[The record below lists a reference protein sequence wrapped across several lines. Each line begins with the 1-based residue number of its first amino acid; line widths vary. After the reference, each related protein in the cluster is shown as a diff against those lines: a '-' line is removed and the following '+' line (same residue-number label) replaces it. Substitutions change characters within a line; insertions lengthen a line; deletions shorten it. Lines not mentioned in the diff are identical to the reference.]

1 MDENVRQRRLRRL
14 LRVTFPDGKVLCYKS
29 ATMTFVE
36 ALQTIGADK
45 FHEVKLESYHL
56 PLISQE
62 INPRFKY
69 WMKPIGE
76 GWYVN
81 TQSDSDQKYMQLVSI
96 KQQLGLDWK
105 IEVGS
110 DFTPNDDKVPQRKKR
125 EAQQLMV
132 KFPDGTNICDAN
144 PVDTFK
150 HTIEKIGVE
159 VLMRKGALY
168 SGKPLITPS
177 KQYNG
182 QIELSNKLWLMIP
195 PQTKDKLKT
204 LKIIS
209 ATMRLNLKVVQK
221 AIQGQE
227 RALDFDDMNPAKICQ

>member
-1 MDENVRQRRLRRL
+1 MDESVRQRKLRRL
-14 LRVTFPDGKVLCYKS
+14 LRITFPDGKVLCYKS

-36 ALQTIGADK
+36 ALQTIGTERLR
-45 FHEVKLESYHL
+45 EVKLDNCHL

-62 INPRFKY
+62 IYPRFRN

-105 IEVGS
+105 IEVGA
-110 DFTPNDDKVPQRKKR
+110 DFTPCDDKVPQRKKR
-125 EAQQLMV
+125 EAQRLMV
-132 KFPDGTNICDAN
+132 KFPDGACICDAN
-144 PVDTFK
+144 PVDTFV
-150 HTIEKIGVE
+150 HTIEKVGVKL
-159 VLMRKGALY
+159 LMRKGAQY
-168 SGKPLITPS
+168 SGKPLITPT

-182 QIELSNKLWLMIP
+182 QIEIVEKRWLMIP

-209 ATMRLNLKVVQK
+209 ATLRLNLEV
-221 AIQGQE
+221 IQRTNQSQE
-227 RALDFDDMNPAKICQ
+227 GALDFSD

>member
-1 MDENVRQRRLRRL
+1 MEEKVRQRKLRRL
-14 LRVTFPDGKVLCYKS
+14 LRIKFADGKVLCYKS

-36 ALQTIGADK
+36 ALQMIDPNK
-45 FHEVKLESYHL
+45 FKDVKLESCHL
-56 PLISQE
+56 PLLSQE
-62 INPRFKY
+62 VYPRFKK

-110 DFTPNDDKVPQRKKR
+110 DFTPSEDKVPQRKKR
-125 EAQQLMV
+125 EAQKLKV
-132 KFPDGTNICDAN
+132 KFPDGTCISDAN
-144 PVDTFK
+144 PVDTFV
-150 HTIEKIGVE
+150 HAIEKIGAE
-159 VLMRKGALY
+159 TLMRKGAQY
-168 SGKPLITPS
+168 SGKPLITPI
-177 KQYNG
+177 KQYNS
-182 QIELSNKLWLMIP
+182 QIEIGNKLWLMIP

-209 ATMRLNLKVVQK
+209 ATMRLNFEVEQHANQSLESVS
-221 AIQGQE
+221 
-227 RALDFDDMNPAKICQ
+227 DFK

>member
-14 LRVTFPDGKVLCYKS
+14 LRVTFPDGKELCYKS
-29 ATMTFVE
+29 ATMTFVD
-36 ALQTIGADK
+36 ALKMIAPER
-45 FHEVKLESYHL
+45 FHDVKLENCHL

-62 INPRFKY
+62 LYPRFKK

-110 DFTPNDDKVPQRKKR
+110 DFTPSDDKVPQRKKR
-125 EAQQLMV
+125 ETQRLMV
-132 KFPDGTNICDAN
+132 IFPDGTCICEAN
-144 PVDTFK
+144 PVDTFV
-150 HTIEKIGVE
+150 HTIEKVGVE
-159 VLMRKGALY
+159 TLMRKGALY
-168 SGKPLITPS
+168 SGKPLITPI
-177 KQYNG
+177 KRYNG
-182 QIELSNKLWLMIP
+182 QIEIGNKLWLMIP

-204 LKIIS
+204 LKIIG
-209 ATMRLNLKVVQK
+209 AQVHLNLEI
-221 AIQGQE
+221 IQRPNQNAE
-227 RALDFDDMNPAKICQ
+227 SE

>member
-1 MDENVRQRRLRRL
+1 MDENVRQRKLRRL
-14 LRVTFPDGKVLCYKS
+14 LRISFPDGKVLCFKS

-36 ALQTIGADK
+36 ALSMIDSERFQ
-45 FHEVKLESYHL
+45 EVKLESYHL

-62 INPRFKY
+62 IYPRFKD

-81 TQSDSDQKYMQLVSI
+81 VQSDSDQKYMQLVSI

-105 IEVGS
+105 IEVGP
-110 DFTPNDDKVPQRKKR
+110 DFNPSDDKVTQRKKR
-125 EAQQLMV
+125 EAQRLMV
-132 KFPDGTNICDAN
+132 KFTDGICICDAN
-144 PVDTFK
+144 PVDTFV
-150 HTIEKIGVE
+150 HTIEKVGVE
-159 VLMRKGALY
+159 ALMRKGAQY
-168 SGKPLITPS
+168 SGKPLITPI

-182 QIELSNKLWLMIP
+182 QIEIGEKRWLMIP

-209 ATMRLNLKVVQK
+209 AQMHLNLEI
-221 AIQGQE
+221 IQRPNQQ
-227 RALDFDDMNPAKICQ
+227 APLCPTV

>member
-1 MDENVRQRRLRRL
+1 MRRL
-14 LRVTFPDGKVLCYKS
+14 LRVTFPDEKVLCYKS

-36 ALQTIGADK
+36 ALQTIGAER
-45 FHEVKLESYHL
+45 FQEVKLESYHL

-62 INPRFKY
+62 IYPRFKE

-110 DFTPNDDKVPQRKKR
+110 DFTPSDDNVPQRKKR
-125 EAQQLMV
+125 EAQKLKV
-132 KFPDGTNICDAN
+132 KFPDGICICDAN
-144 PVDTFK
+144 PVDTFFR
-150 HTIEKIGVE
+150 TIEKVGVE
-159 VLMRKGALY
+159 TLMRKGAQY
-168 SGKPLITPS
+168 SGKPLITPT

-182 QIELSNKLWLMIP
+182 QIEIGNKRWLVIP

-209 ATMRLNLKVVQK
+209 ATMRLNLEI
-221 AIQGQE
+221 IQRANQNQE
-227 RALDFDDMNPAKICQ
+227 GTLKFSNE

>member
-1 MDENVRQRRLRRL
+1 MDENVRQRKLRQL
-14 LRVTFPDGKVLCYKS
+14 LRITLLDGKVLCYKS
-29 ATMTFVE
+29 ATMTFVD
-36 ALQTIGADK
+36 ALKMIAPER
-45 FHEVKLESYHL
+45 FHDVKLENCHL

-62 INPRFKY
+62 LYPRFKE

-110 DFTPNDDKVPQRKKR
+110 DFTPSDDKVPQRKKR
-125 EAQQLMV
+125 EAQKLKV
-132 KFPDGTNICDAN
+132 KFPDGTCMCDAN
-144 PVDTFK
+144 PVDTFV
-150 HTIEKIGVE
+150 HVIEKIGVE
-159 VLMRKGALY
+159 TLMRKGAQY
-168 SGKPLITPS
+168 SGKPLITS
-177 KQYNG
+177 IKRYNG
-182 QIELSNKLWLMIP
+182 QIEIGDKRWLVIP

-209 ATMRLNLKVVQK
+209 ATMRLDLQI
-221 AIQGQE
+221 IQRSNQSPE
-227 RALDFDDMNPAKICQ
+227 SALEFSND

>member
-1 MDENVRQRRLRRL
+1 MDEKVRQRKLRRL
-14 LRVTFPDGKVLCYKS
+14 LRVTFPDGKELCYKS

-36 ALQTIGADK
+36 ALQMIDPNK
-45 FHEVKLESYHL
+45 FKDVKLESCHL
-56 PLISQE
+56 PLLSQE
-62 INPRFKY
+62 VYPRFKE

-81 TQSDSDQKYMQLVSI
+81 TQSDSDQKYMQLISI

-110 DFTPNDDKVPQRKKR
+110 DFTPSDDKVPQRKKR
-125 EAQQLMV
+125 EAQRLMV
-132 KFPDGTNICDAN
+132 KFPDGTCICDAN
-144 PVDTFK
+144 PVDTFV

-159 VLMRKGALY
+159 TLMRKGAQY
-168 SGKPLITPS
+168 SGKPLITPI

-182 QIELSNKLWLMIP
+182 QIEIDDKRWLMIP

-209 ATMRLNLKVVQK
+209 ATMRLNLEVEQH
-221 AIQGQE
+221 ANQSQE
-227 RALDFDDMNPAKICQ
+227 GVLDFM

>member
-1 MDENVRQRRLRRL
+1 MDEKVRQKRLRRL
-14 LRVTFPDGKVLCYKS
+14 LRVTFPNGKVLCYKS

-36 ALQTIGADK
+36 ALQAMGTER
-45 FHEVKLESYHL
+45 FHDVKLENCHL

-62 INPRFKY
+62 IYPRFKE

-81 TQSDSDQKYMQLVSI
+81 VQSDSDQKYMQLVSI

-110 DFTPNDDKVPQRKKR
+110 DFTPSDDKVSQRKKR
-125 EAQQLMV
+125 EAQKLKV
-132 KFPDGTNICDAN
+132 KFQDGTCICDAN
-144 PVDTFK
+144 PVDTFV
-150 HTIEKIGVE
+150 HAIEKIGVE
-159 VLMRKGALY
+159 TLMRKGAQY
-168 SGKPLITPS
+168 SGKPLITPI

-182 QIELSNKLWLMIP
+182 QIEIGDKRWLMIP

-209 ATMRLNLKVVQK
+209 AAMRLNLEI
-221 AIQGQE
+221 IQHANQNSEG
-227 RALDFDDMNPAKICQ
+227 ALEFSND

>member
-1 MDENVRQRRLRRL
+1 MDENVRQRKLRRL
-14 LRVTFPDGKVLCYKS
+14 LRVTFSDGKELCYKS
-29 ATMTFVE
+29 ATMTFVD
-36 ALQTIGADK
+36 ALKMIAPER
-45 FHEVKLESYHL
+45 FHDVKLENCHL

-62 INPRFKY
+62 LYPRFKK

-110 DFTPNDDKVPQRKKR
+110 VFTPSEDKVPQRKKR
-125 EAQQLMV
+125 EAQKLKV
-132 KFPDGTNICDAN
+132 KFPDGTCICDAN
-144 PVDTFK
+144 PVDTFM

-159 VLMRKGALY
+159 TLMRKGAQY
-168 SGKPLITPS
+168 SGKPLITPT

-182 QIELSNKLWLMIP
+182 QIEIGDKLWLVIP

-209 ATMRLNLKVVQK
+209 ATMRLDLEI
-221 AIQGQE
+221 IQ
-227 RALDFDDMNPAKICQ
+227 RANQSPEGTLEFSE

>member
-1 MDENVRQRRLRRL
+1 MEEKVRQRKLRRL
-14 LRVTFPDGKVLCYKS
+14 LRIKFADGKVLCYKS

-36 ALQTIGADK
+36 ALQMIDPNK
-45 FHEVKLESYHL
+45 FKDVKLESCHL

-62 INPRFKY
+62 VYPRFKK

-110 DFTPNDDKVPQRKKR
+110 DFTPSEDKVPQRKKR
-125 EAQQLMV
+125 EAQRLMV
-132 KFPDGTNICDAN
+132 KFPDGTCICEAN
-144 PVDTFK
+144 PVNTFV
-150 HTIEKIGVE
+150 HAIEKIGVE
-159 VLMRKGALY
+159 TLIRKGAQY
-168 SGKPLITPS
+168 SGKPLITHI

-182 QIELSNKLWLMIP
+182 QIEIGDRRWLMIP

-204 LKIIS
+204 LKIIG
-209 ATMRLNLKVVQK
+209 AQVHLNLEI
-221 AIQGQE
+221 IQRPNQ
-227 RALDFDDMNPAKICQ
+227 NPESE

>member
-14 LRVTFPDGKVLCYKS
+14 LRITFPDGKVLCNKS

-36 ALQTIGADK
+36 ALQTIGAER
-45 FHEVKLESYHL
+45 FQEVKLESYHL

-62 INPRFKY
+62 IYPRFKDC
-69 WMKPIGE
+69 MKPIGE

-81 TQSDSDQKYMQLVSI
+81 TQSDSNQKYMQLVSI

-110 DFTPNDDKVPQRKKR
+110 DFTPNNYKVSQRKKR
-125 EAQQLMV
+125 EAQRLMV
-132 KFPDGTNICDAN
+132 KFPDGTRISEAN
-144 PVDTFK
+144 PVDTFMQ
-150 HTIEKIGVE
+150 TLEKIGVE
-159 VLMRKGALY
+159 ALMRKGAQY
-168 SGKPLITPS
+168 SGKPLITPT

-182 QIELSNKLWLMIP
+182 QIEIGDKLWLVIP

-209 ATMRLNLKVVQK
+209 ATMRLDLEI
-221 AIQGQE
+221 IQ
-227 RALDFDDMNPAKICQ
+227 RANQSPEGTLEFSE

>member
-1 MDENVRQRRLRRL
+1 MEEKVRQRKLRRL
-14 LRVTFPDGKVLCYKS
+14 LRIKFADGNVLCYKS

-36 ALQTIGADK
+36 ALQMIDPNK
-45 FHEVKLESYHL
+45 FKDVKLESCHL

-62 INPRFKY
+62 VYPRFKK

-81 TQSDSDQKYMQLVSI
+81 TQSDSDQKYMQLISI

-110 DFTPNDDKVPQRKKR
+110 DFTPSDDKVPQRKKR
-125 EAQQLMV
+125 EAQRLMV
-132 KFPDGTNICDAN
+132 KFPDETCICDAN
-144 PVDTFK
+144 PVDTFV

-159 VLMRKGALY
+159 TLMRKGAQY
-168 SGKPLITPS
+168 SGKPLITPI

-182 QIELSNKLWLMIP
+182 QIEIDDKRWLMIP

-209 ATMRLNLKVVQK
+209 ATMRLNLEI
-221 AIQGQE
+221 IQRANQNQE
-227 RALDFDDMNPAKICQ
+227 GTLKFSNE